1 MSLSTMKACVFPGVG
16 QPMRTEILPIPKP
29 QDGEV
34 LVKVAACGVCH
45 TDLHVIKGEVKFPT
59 PAVLGHE
66 ISGTIEELGP
76 GVKSEMLKKNQ
87 RIVASFIMP
96 CGWCRLCSV
105 GRDDLCENF
114 FNYNRL
120 KGQLYDGKTRLFRED
135 KSPIWMY
142 SMGGLAE
149 YCVVPATA
157 VFPIP
162 QNMPLDTSAILGCAV
177 FTGYGAVRHNA
188 DVRIGQRVAVVA
200 AGGIG
205 LNVINWSKLSGA
217 SQILALDI
225 DDKKLELAKLM
236 GATHTLRSDNKD
248 IVQKVREL
256 TEGEG
261 VDIAFEA
268 LGTRQ
273 TFELAMEIIRDSG
286 KVVAIGIAPAGTTAS
301 VDIQRL
307 VRRGLQVAGS
317 YGARVRAD
325 MPEIVRIV
333 ASSDSYKKSITAVY
347 ELDEANQAYEDL
359 KNRKIVGRAIVKMP
373 NANFS

>member
-1 MSLSTMKACVFPGVG
+1 MSFSTMKAAVFPGVG
-16 QPMRTEILPIPKP
+16 EPIRTEQLPIPEPKE
-29 QDGEV
+29 GEV
-34 LVKVAACGVCH
+34 LIKVAACGVCH

-66 ISGTIEELGP
+66 ISGTIEKLGP
-76 GVKSEMLKKNQ
+76 GIKSDMLKHNQ

-96 CGWCRLCSV
+96 CGWCSLCSV

-120 KGQLYDGKTRLFRED
+120 KGQLYDGTTRLHRKD
-135 KSPIWMY
+135 NSPVWMY

-162 QNMPLDTSAILGCAV
+162 DHMALDSSAILGCAV

-188 DVRIGQRVAVVA
+188 DIRVGQTVAVVA
-200 AGGIG
+200 TGGIG
-205 LNVINWSKLSGA
+205 LSVINWSKLSGA
-217 SQILALDI
+217 SQIIALDI
-225 DDKKLELAKLM
+225 DDKKLELAKQI
-236 GATHTLRSDNKD
+236 GATHVLRADDKE
-248 IVQKVREL
+248 IVQKVKEL
-256 TEGEG
+256 THGEG
-261 VDIAFEA
+261 VDVAFEA

-325 MPEIVRIV
+325 MPQIVKIV
-333 ASSDSYKKSITAVY
+333 SSNESYKKSITAVY
-347 ELDEANQAYEDL
+347 DLEQANQAYEDL
-359 KNRKIVGRAIVKMP
+359 KNRKIIGRAIIKMP
-373 NANFS
+373 NFS